1 VICRILTSQIVIV
14 GPGTAIPVFASQ
26 VLEVVASMQQLFDE
40 SITRS
45 IEVAL

>member
-1 VICRILTSQIVIV
+1 VSCRFHTSEIVIV
-14 GPGTAIPVFASQ
+14 GQGTAIPVFASQ